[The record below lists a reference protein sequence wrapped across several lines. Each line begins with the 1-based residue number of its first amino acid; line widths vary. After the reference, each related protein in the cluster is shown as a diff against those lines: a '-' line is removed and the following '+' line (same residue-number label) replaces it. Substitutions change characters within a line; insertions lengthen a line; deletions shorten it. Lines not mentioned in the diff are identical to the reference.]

1 MRGRLYVTENATR
14 CGNCASIQF
23 YLPGADA
30 VNPAASPNTIL
41 LLIFDGSAGASAQL
55 VVFTNKTKKNGRGL
69 DTCKIHPRTNFQQ
82 ERPRR
87 CATAG
92 HRGILDTGACADVQI
107 PRETASEGA
116 QHTRRQ
122 VSRVLDLGYLFSGTL
137 SSSRSFPGLSAQ
149 EESPYVAI
157 SFSPRSP
164 RRGRLRFG
172 RARLV
177 VLTARR
183 PRSSPSPLS
192 LTVAQV
198 CDWWGILAPCPHCNF
213 HPYPVAHD
221 SQHNNHCPRERRTTT
236 RRRRNTG
243 GPQHVHSSWT
253 HWGTLL
259 LRYLGGYGHAGRV

>member
-23 YLPGADA
+23 YLPGGDA

-41 LLIFDGSAGASAQL
+41 LLVFDGSAGASARL
-55 VVFTNKTKKNGRGL
+55 VILKNKTKKNGRGL

-164 RRGRLRFG
+164 RHGRLRFG
-172 RARLV
+172 GARLV
-177 VLTARR
+177 ILTARR

-198 CDWWGILAPCPHCNF
+198 CDEWGILAPHHHLLIRPSTAPHDT
-213 HPYPVAHD
+213 PHD
-221 SQHNNHCPRERRTTT
+221 HHRPRERRTARW
-236 RRRRNTG
+236 RRRDAG

-253 HWGTLL
+253 HWGTPL
-259 LRYLGGYGHAGRV
+259 LRCLGG

>member
-41 LLIFDGSAGASAQL
+41 LLVFDGSAGASARL
-55 VVFTNKTKKNGRGL
+55 VILKNKTKRYDRDL
-69 DTCKIHPRTNFQQ
+69 DTCKIYLCTNFQQ

-172 RARLV
+172 GARLV
-177 VLTARR
+177 ILTARR

-198 CDWWGILAPCPHCNF
+198 CDRWGILLHHLRPLPRR
-213 HPYPVAHD
+213 YPTALAARYD
-221 SQHNNHCPRERRTTT
+221 NHRPRERRAVQ
-236 RRRRNTG
+236 RRRRNAG
-243 GPQHVHSSWT
+243 RPQPVHSSWMD
-253 HWGTLL
+253 WGTLL
-259 LRYLGGYGHAGRV
+259 RRCWDGLGHAGRV

>member
-1 MRGRLYVTENATR
+1 MRGNR
-14 CGNCASIQF
+14 ASIQV
-23 YLPGADA
+23 YLACGDA

-41 LLIFDGSAGASAQL
+41 LLIFDGSAGASARL
-55 VVFTNKTKKNGRGL
+55 VILKNKTKQIGRGL
-69 DTCKIHPRTNFQQ
+69 DTCKIHPHTNFQR

-122 VSRVLDLGYLFSGTL
+122 VSRILDLGYLFSGTL

-149 EESPYVAI
+149 EESPYVVI
-157 SFSPRSP
+157 LFSPRSP

-183 PRSSPSPLS
+183 PRSFPPPLS
-192 LTVAQV
+192 LAVAQV
-198 CDWWGILAPCPHCNF
+198 CDGWGILALHPHRLF
-213 HPYPVAHD
+213 RPSPVAHD
-221 SQHNNHCPRERRTTT
+221 AQHDNHRPREQRTA
-236 RRRRNTG
+236 RRR
-243 GPQHVHSSWT
+243 
-253 HWGTLL
+253 
-259 LRYLGGYGHAGRV
+259 